1 MMRTGL
7 IILLLF
13 AFLAPGQIY
22 GQKHAKKVFVKGT
35 VIDSEKKPVKGAIIV
50 VDGKQTNSVTSA
62 DGGFKIKI
70 KPDSKKIMACHLEI
84 GAGEVEYT
92 GQPEITITVDKK
104 TPIPLGLK
112 LSNQEEERVNIG
124 YGTVEKKDLTTSAQT
139 LDTRKSKYSSYTN
152 IYEMINGEFPGVQV
166 SGHNILIRGISSIN
180 SGTEPLFVVDGMVV
194 NTIDQISPREVKS
207 ISVLKGSETAIY
219 GSRGANGVILIE
231 LISADDQK
239 KKK

>member
-1 MMRTGL
+1 MRTGL

-35 VIDSEKKPVKGAIIV
+35 VIDSESKPVQGAIIV

-124 YGTVEKKDLTTSAQT
+124 YGTVEKKDMTSSAQT
-139 LDTRKSKYSSYTN
+139 LDVRKSKYASYTD
-152 IYEMINGEFPGVQV
+152 IYEMIKGEFPGVEV
-166 SGHNILIRGISSIN
+166 SGHSIVIRGTKSIY
-180 SGTEPLFVVDGMVV
+180 SGTDPLFVVDGMVV
-194 NTIDQISPREVKS
+194 STIDQISPREVQS
-207 ISVLKGSETAIY
+207 ISVLKGSEATVY
-219 GSRGANGVILIE
+219 GSRGGNGVILID
-231 LISADDQK
+231 LIRTSEGK
-239 KKK
+239 KK